1 MSQEPQVAVSRQQR
15 RPMGKF
21 IILGVIAVLLL
32 VFVFQNT
39 AKVSFGFLFFDFT
52 WPMWL
57 MLLITLLIGFV
68 VGFLT
73 SAMLRRRRRRE
84 RRA

>member
-39 AKVSFGFLFFDFT
+39 AKVSFSFLFFDFT